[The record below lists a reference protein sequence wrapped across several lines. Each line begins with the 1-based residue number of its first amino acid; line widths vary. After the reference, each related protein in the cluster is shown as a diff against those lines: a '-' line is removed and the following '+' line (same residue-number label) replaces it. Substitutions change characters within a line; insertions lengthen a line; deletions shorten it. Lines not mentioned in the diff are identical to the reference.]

1 MGLERTHRIALIG
14 PRGSGKSALCMR
26 LNELGNHFEGRHFVA
41 TEYHT
46 VQELRAASYD
56 VILQVVDATDLEA
69 NLALTPRLIDAHQ
82 PLVIAINRYDL
93 FLNTGHRLDLQT
105 FREQTGV
112 PVILVSTVTGEGL
125 LELMQTLRRAAI
137 VQKRRNA

>member
-93 FLNTGHRLDLQT
+93 LLATEHWLDYELLST
-105 FREQTGV
+105 MIGV
-112 PVILVSTVTGEGL
+112 PIQVVSTVSGEGVAKV
-125 LELMQTLRRAAI
+125 RI
-137 VQKRRNA
+137 HI